1 MFLDVHRR
9 RNPAFLEAVVA
20 LHRESALPAGCYAID
35 LDAVEANAR
44 LLAGEG
50 SRLGLD
56 VFAMTKQVGRN
67 PALMSAL
74 LRGGIEAGVAV
85 DLPCARALHACG
97 LRVGHLGH
105 LVQIPGAEADT
116 AAALAPDWWTVF
128 SLDKAREAA
137 RASAARGRDQALLM
151 RVVGEGDTFYRGHE
165 GGTPLAELEATR
177 AAIDALDGA
186 HVGGVTTF
194 PALLFDQQL
203 RAVVPTPNLRTLE
216 RARALLGDGIAVNAP
231 GTTSSTVFGLLA
243 DAGVTQVEPGHALTG
258 TTPLHAVRDLPEL
271 PAVLYVSE
279 VSHRHGGQAF
289 CFGGGLYVDPVF
301 PPYPVSAL
309 VAREPDL
316 SMMREVP
323 IEIPPPEAIDYYGI
337 LDDATASTG
346 DTVVCGFRIQAFVT
360 RAPVAGVR
368 GVSTG
373 SPVVEGVWAS
383 DGSATSWP

>member
-9 RNPAFLEAVVA
+9 RNPAFLEAVVE
-20 LHRESALPAGCYAID
+20 LHRASRLPAGCYAID
-35 LDAVEANAR
+35 LDAVEHNAR
-44 LLAGEG
+44 LLATEG
-50 SRLGLD
+50 RRLGLD

-67 PALMSAL
+67 PALMAAL
-74 LRGGIEAGVAV
+74 LRGGLGAGVAV
-85 DLPCARALHACG
+85 DMACARALHACG

-105 LVQIPGAEADT
+105 LVQIPGAEAAS

-128 SLDKAREAA
+128 SLDKAAEAA

-151 RVVGEGDTFYRGHE
+151 RIVGEGDTFYRGHE
-165 GGTPLAELEATR
+165 GGTPLAEIEATR
-177 AAIDALDGA
+177 EAIDGLEGA

-194 PALLFDQQL
+194 PALLFDQEL
-203 RAVVPTPNLRTLE
+203 RDVCPTPNLRTLE
-216 RARALLGDGIAVNAP
+216 RARQLLGDEIAINAP
-231 GTTSSTVFGLLA
+231 GTTSSSVLRLLA

-271 PAVLYVSE
+271 PAVVYVSE

-301 PPYPVSAL
+301 PPYPVTAL
-309 VAREPDL
+309 VAREPSL
-316 SMMREVP
+316 ATMREVP
-323 IEIPPPEAIDYYGI
+323 IEIPPPEAIDYYGM

-360 RAPVAGVR
+360 RALVAGVR

-373 SPVVEGVWAS
+373 AAHVEGVWAS
-383 DGSATSWP
+383 DGSATVWP